1 MAYHSENGRYFLG
14 CRTNRAGGLEVVFEI
29 ADTKRMIFNV
39 LNVAPSEPVI
49 NAILKSAL
57 ESTNVLEFLI
67 EKTQEQHIAMELS
80 AG

>member
-1 MAYHSENGRYFLG
+1 MEDTSSDVAQTVR
-14 CRTNRAGGLEVVFEI
+14 GGLEVVFEI

-67 EKTQEQHIAMELS
+67 EKTQEQHITMELS
-80 AG
+80 AGWV